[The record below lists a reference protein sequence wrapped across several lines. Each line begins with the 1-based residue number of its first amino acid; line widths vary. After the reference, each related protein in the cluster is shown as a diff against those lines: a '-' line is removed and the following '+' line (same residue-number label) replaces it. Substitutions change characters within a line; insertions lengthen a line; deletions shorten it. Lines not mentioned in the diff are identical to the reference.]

1 MLMLG
6 AIRDASSKVP
16 ARSMVVPAMARGREK
31 IVEPHFEQ
39 KVRSVGCPL
48 PPNLVNVLVAPVT
61 LTEASGTAA
70 IVKCP
75 PPVSFWQSVQ

>member
-6 AIRDASSKVP
+6 AIRDGLFKVP
-16 ARSMVVPAMARGREK
+16 ARSMVTPVMARGREK
-31 IVEPHFEQ
+31 TVEPHLGQ

-48 PPNLVNVLVAPVT
+48 PPSFVNVLVAPLT